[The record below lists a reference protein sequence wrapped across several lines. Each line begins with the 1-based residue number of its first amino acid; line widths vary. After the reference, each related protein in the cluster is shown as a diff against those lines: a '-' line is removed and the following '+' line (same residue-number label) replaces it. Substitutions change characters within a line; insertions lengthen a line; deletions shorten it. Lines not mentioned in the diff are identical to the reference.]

1 MRNELMR
8 NLSLE
13 DLEGNARE
21 LAELIGMEGFIR
33 VVEVYGGSSNLYIPK
48 AEQLVRPLRDD
59 CIRREFNGS
68 NMSQLAR
75 KWGLTERYI
84 REILKNNIRGFY
96 GKTHDQQRGMQ
107 RLRPL
112 RDCVPQEDTQGVADD
127 EQQSGLFRR

>member
-8 NLSLE
+8 RLSLE
-13 DLEGNARE
+13 DLEGNARK

-84 REILKNNIRGFY
+84 REILKI
-96 GKTHDQQRGMQ
+96 DM
-107 RLRPL
+107 
-112 RDCVPQEDTQGVADD
+112 RDLHEAQVEGQLN
-127 EQQSGLFRR
+127 LFEASNCEEKK